1 MRVHA
6 LGCFCS
12 CWHPGP
18 RLSKVEGLGLIGVGA
33 VGFKVL
39 GAQPAGVAGFAVSV
53 EAFCALQAYFF
64 AVLLSRSLYCCIR

>member
-18 RLSKVEGLGLIGVGA
+18 RLSEVEGLGLIGVGA

-39 GAQPAGVAGFAVSV
+39 GAQPAGVAGSSVSV
-53 EAFCALQAYFF
+53 EASPLRF
-64 AVLLSRSLYCCIR
+64 AGLLLRCTAV